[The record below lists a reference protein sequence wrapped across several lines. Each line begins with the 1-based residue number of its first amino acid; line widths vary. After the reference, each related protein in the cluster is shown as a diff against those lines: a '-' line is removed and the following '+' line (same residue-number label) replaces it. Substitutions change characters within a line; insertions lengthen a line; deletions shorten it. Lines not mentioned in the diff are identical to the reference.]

1 MNEQWS
7 RKICYQTN
15 NDYETRIRQ
24 LEDVV
29 HLLLARSELQ
39 RPPPSFTSIAPV
51 GSFRYSRYKGLVPL
65 LSKSTSESLAT
76 DWKKSL
82 LGGAYPP
89 SLSSFRS
96 KSSQPSP
103 QSIPHRRLG
112 AENWLSVDP
121 NPNPSQLVSLV
132 RPILR
137 SFVTSCLSSI
147 SLPPEAHTSSTIT
160 SASIP
165 AIVSKPH
172 EVQKTSPHANT
183 PAHPTSTLDPVLD
196 SHCHP
201 GDLTLPDRSN
211 PIALL
216 LTLSTTTTTPNDEDE
231 NSLTFFSQ
239 KDKLDSALL
248 RNGDHPVK
256 SNSVDRLPFS
266 DHPVPPKAKH
276 NVNLPETKTP
286 VILRDNLALPPAPAA
301 KTERFLPLTSSMQET
316 NHPTITSLP
325 PSHTSTP
332 PLAPI
337 QGISTQASA
346 NDVVDTLSSPSAP
359 FLVHSTRPLPA
370 PSACSSPI
378 NPTAKAY
385 PHKFDVH
392 AMGSIDVVDKS
403 DDPIDPQLNLDYT
416 LQQRHR

>member
-121 NPNPSQLVSLV
+121 NPNPSQLVSLGIDS
-132 RPILR
+132 PTDLEIIL
-137 SFVTSCLSSI
+137 
-147 SLPPEAHTSSTIT
+147 
-160 SASIP
+160 
-165 AIVSKPH
+165 
-172 EVQKTSPHANT
+172 QKTSPHANT